1 MKLLMKRVYDA
12 PGPEDGFRILVD
24 RLWPRGV
31 TKEAAKVDLWLK
43 EAAPSPDLRK
53 FFNHDP
59 AKWDEFRSLYTKELE
74 ANSAVDIIREHLQ
87 KTDVTLVYAARDRA
101 INHAAVLAAF
111 LERGSTGGLDG

>member
-1 MKLLMKRVYDA
+1 MKLLLKRVYDV

-43 EAAPSPDLRK
+43 DVAPSPDLRK

-59 AKWDEFRSLYTKELE
+59 ANWDEFRSLYTKELE
-74 ANSAVDIIREHLQ
+74 ANSTVEVIREHLR
-87 KTDVTLVYAARDRA
+87 KTDVTLIYAARDRS
-101 INHAAVLAAF
+101 INHASVIAAF
-111 LERGSTGGLDG
+111 LGREGGGS